1 MKRNDFFEMVWSW
14 KVNPVNLVNLE
25 ILVSAQANL
34 NRLLR
39 ILRALI
45 LFSRVVGG
53 TLSLA
58 AAPKGPETRPRL
70 PRNAASM
77 IFRSSSRS
85 LPLPRTFDT
94 STEFE
99 CRDGF
104 LESHDSS
111 TRRISPEVRI
121 TDLSM
126 TFCNSRILPGQSL
139 DSNSSSVF

>member
-1 MKRNDFFEMVWSW
+1 MKRNDFFELVWSW
-14 KVNPVNLVNLE
+14 KVNPVNLVNLG
-25 ILVSAQANL
+25 ILLSAQANL

-85 LPLPRTFDT
+85 LPRTFNT
-94 STEFE
+94 STELE
-99 CRDGF
+99 CRDCF
-104 LESHDSS
+104 LEIHDSS

-126 TFCNSRILPGQSL
+126 TFCNSRILPGQS
-139 DSNSSSVF
+139 

>member
-14 KVNPVNLVNLE
+14 KANPVNLGNLE
-25 ILVSAQANL
+25 ILVSAQTNL

-39 ILRALI
+39 ILRAFI

-53 TLSLA
+53 PLSLA
-58 AAPKGPETRPRL
+58 AAHKGPETRPRL

-85 LPLPRTFDT
+85 LPRAFDT

-99 CRDGF
+99 YR
-104 LESHDSS
+104 
-111 TRRISPEVRI
+111 
-121 TDLSM
+121 
-126 TFCNSRILPGQSL
+126 
-139 DSNSSSVF
+139 

>member
-1 MKRNDFFEMVWSW
+1 MKSNDFFERVWSW

-25 ILVSAQANL
+25 ILVSAQTNL
-34 NRLLR
+34 NSLLR

-53 TLSLA
+53 TLMCS

-85 LPLPRTFDT
+85 LPRTFDT

-99 CRDGF
+99 CRDGL

-111 TRRISPEVRI
+111 TRTISPEVRI

-126 TFCNSRILPGQSL
+126 TFCNSRILPGQS
-139 DSNSSSVF
+139 

>member
-1 MKRNDFFEMVWSW
+1 MKRNDFFEKVWSW

-25 ILVSAQANL
+25 ILV
-34 NRLLR
+34 
-39 ILRALI
+39 RALI

-58 AAPKGPETRPRL
+58 AAPRGPETRPRL
-70 PRNAASM
+70 PRSAASM

-85 LPLPRTFDT
+85 LPRTFDT

-126 TFCNSRILPGQSL
+126 TFCNSRMLPGQS
-139 DSNSSSVF
+139 